1 MEANLT
7 WKDIAE
13 SYLRFV
19 MSMGSQHLRIIVVFD
34 GYGSSTKDH
43 DHLRRSKNAC
53 CDFQIR
59 PDLKN
64 IVQREKFL
72 DNKNNKSQL
81 ILFLAETFQRATS
94 SSLFISS
101 SLSTYPFTTSSSS
114 SIASL
119 SSSFSISLYVVC
131 NGNPPPP
138 PSPVF
143 SFPVTSLPV
152 TSLPVTSLHLLIIS
166 LLPPHLL
173 PLLLIKPELYRL
185 GLTDRSVGIRP
196 PEYALS
202 TNQFYR

>member
-1 MEANLT
+1 MAPAQRQMEANLT

-81 ILFLAETFQRATS
+81 ILFLAETFQRGR
-94 SSLFISS
+94 IS
-101 SLSTYPFTTSSSS
+101 
-114 SIASL
+114 
-119 SSSFSISLYVVC
+119 VQ
-131 NGNPPPP
+131 
-138 PSPVF
+138 
-143 SFPVTSLPV
+143 
-152 TSLPVTSLHLLIIS
+152 LL
-166 LLPPHLL
+166 
-173 PLLLIKPELYRL
+173 
-185 GLTDRSVGIRP
+185 
-196 PEYALS
+196 
-202 TNQFYR
+202 